1 MTLFNTL
8 LYIHIAGGGISLLI
22 GFIILCLKKGDKR
35 HIFIGNIYF
44 YALLTASV
52 FAIPMSYL
60 HSNYF
65 LFIISVFTIYML
77 LTGKR
82 YLQKKSNINVT
93 KTDWILTVLMAIF
106 GTAFIGFGILH
117 IIKSNLF
124 GVVFIVFGSISYL
137 FVYQDKNNFIG
148 QSTIKN
154 YFLITHLQRFI
165 GSYIASATAFL
176 VVNNK
181 ILPSVIAWLLPTIL
195 IVPLIIKWTRKYKIK
210 K

>member
-82 YLQKKSNINVT
+82 YLQKKSNVNVT

-181 ILPSVIAWLLPTIL
+181 ILPGVIAWLLPTIL